1 MNEKSKSVCMGF
13 NFHNKWFL
21 WGVLGREIA
30 TDLPSRASGTI
41 TIAKT
46 IAKMGAAGSAAP
58 ILAIV
63 FKMLSGS
70 GRLLGLSTD
79 FGTGGKDFREHFR
92 L

>member
-1 MNEKSKSVCMGF
+1 MGV

-30 TDLPSRASGTI
+30 TDLPNRASGTI
-41 TIAKT
+41 T

-70 GRLLGLSTD
+70 RRLL
-79 FGTGGKDFREHFR
+79 EAQY
-92 L
+92 

>member
-30 TDLPSRASGTI
+30 TDLPNRASGTI
-41 TIAKT
+41 T

-58 ILAIV
+58 ILSSKCFQA
-63 FKMLSGS
+63 LEGCLGS
-70 GRLLGLSTD
+70 VLTLGLVAKISESISD
-79 FGTGGKDFREHFR
+79 CEGQN
-92 L
+92 